1 MKCLYY
7 LTPNLVSTHK
17 VSDDLHA
24 VGVGDWFIHIVSHDE
39 AGLAREHLHSSNYL
53 ETLDIVREAIIG
65 TLLGFLGG
73 LVIAL
78 VIKLIDPFPIE
89 LPMLAYFAI
98 VVFYT
103 MFGCWVGGL
112 DGWANRNRKI
122 QRFMPDIEAGKNLVL
137 IYAKQTQL
145 ETVFDMMAS
154 EHPEAKLVASD
165 SRFMNPFS
173 KLEVIRG
180 ARQVIRA
187 EVISPITQKIGAPLG
202 SLD

>member
-17 VSDDLHA
+17 VSDDLHSA
-24 VGVGDWFIHIVSHDE
+24 GVGDWFIHIVSHDE

-89 LPMLAYFAI
+89 LPFLAYLAI

-122 QRFMPDIEAGKNLVL
+122 ERFMPDIEAGKYLVL

-173 KLEVIRG
+173 KLEVIKG
-180 ARQVIRA
+180 ARQAIRA
-187 EVISPITQKIGAPLG
+187 EVISPAT
-202 SLD
+202 